1 MAWVR
6 CSIAPSN
13 RPRRCL
19 TQCVSD
25 SRSMIRCSW
34 VAVMGAPYRAARPG
48 RGLVRDLWKTRSRP
62 NKCRTSEVYVGHRF
76 IDVLVH
82 GWDLAVGSGQDATL
96 DPVLVEACRQ
106 VLEPQVGGFRAA
118 GVFGPEIAVPPDAS
132 AQTRF
137 LAMVGRNG

>member
-1 MAWVR
+1 MND
-6 CSIAPSN
+6 IAELHAEALRARGRIGASMPA
-13 RPRRCL
+13 RRQHPD
-19 TQCVSD
+19 TTGEAGD
-25 SRSMIRCSW
+25 
-34 VAVMGAPYRAARPG
+34 AA
-48 RGLVRDLWKTRSRP
+48 
-62 NKCRTSEVYVGHRF
+62 HRF

-118 GVFGPEIAVPPDAS
+118 GVFGPEIAVPPDAP